1 MMTTWLVLLGAVFL
15 FFVAMGAR
23 ASEAKQLKL
32 VRIRVV
38 HDSML
43 AFNSAARGCNAL
55 FRLAVDA
62 IELFLLMLSLGVD
75 CLYWAASDK
84 RRPRHR
90 VLRPMINESNVQP
103 MPVTPRTLNQMED
116 ERPTLVVRRLQ

>member
-1 MMTTWLVLLGAVFL
+1 MTMWLVLLGAVFL
-15 FFVAMGAR
+15 FFVAMGVR
-23 ASEAKQLKL
+23 ADEAKQLKL

-43 AFNSAARGCNAL
+43 AFNSAARGCNAI
-55 FRLAVDA
+55 FRLAIDA
-62 IELFLLMLSLGVD
+62 VELFLLVLSLGVD

-84 RRPRHR
+84 KSKGRHR
-90 VLRPMINESNVQP
+90 VLRPVITENKVTP

-116 ERPTLVVRRLQ
+116 ERPTLVRRLLN